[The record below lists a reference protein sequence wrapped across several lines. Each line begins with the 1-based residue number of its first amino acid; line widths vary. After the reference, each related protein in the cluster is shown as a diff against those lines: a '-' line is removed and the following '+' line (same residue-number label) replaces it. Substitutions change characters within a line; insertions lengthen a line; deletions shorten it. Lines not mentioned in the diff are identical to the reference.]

1 MTKVFPRIGM
11 GTFGSDRYD
20 GATVSAAVAEA
31 LRAGYRLFDEVVRSD
46 GDALEKIRALTGG
59 GDDGPA

>member
-1 MTKVFPRIGM
+1 M

-31 LRAGYRLFDEVVRSD
+31 LRAGYRLFDCASVYGNEKEIGDVFLRRSQTVSSE
-46 GDALEKIRALTGG
+46 GKT
-59 GDDGPA
+59 

>member
-1 MTKVFPRIGM
+1 MTKVFSEDRDGYVRLGQIRRGDGFRGGGGGAAR
-11 GTFGSDRYD
+11 GTG
-20 GATVSAAVAEA
+20 
-31 LRAGYRLFDEVVRSD
+31 LFDEVVRSD